1 MNGQACDKQQ
11 NCFMTRYGAVEA
23 NITSHRPNENPKE
36 ELSYTQ
42 LRNYA
47 FEWIRRSKLLFLA
60 LSGPLNND
68 VRVLKHFLIESMKE
82 LWLCIQPKQNYA

>member
-47 FEWIRRSKLLFLA
+47 FE
-60 LSGPLNND
+60 
-68 VRVLKHFLIESMKE
+68 
-82 LWLCIQPKQNYA
+82 